1 MGRMA
6 GQVRSAQVVQ
16 QGRRLFA
23 KCFCFRQAGRQS
35 ESEKTCCSGVP
46 LKTACCD
53 LRSLLTCPVILPLAA
68 PRDSMKSIQPASP
81 TKSRSRWLDADM
93 ICYAAIV
100 LWTHYYLIIYTVPT
114 ASEPYFNG
122 SKNLPGIEEGW
133 LFGRKQVRALLW
145 RTQSLFLDGLTLSH
159 SLYL

>member
-1 MGRMA
+1 
-6 GQVRSAQVVQ
+6 
-16 QGRRLFA
+16 
-23 KCFCFRQAGRQS
+23 
-35 ESEKTCCSGVP
+35 
-46 LKTACCD
+46 
-53 LRSLLTCPVILPLAA
+53 
-68 PRDSMKSIQPASP
+68 MKSIQPASP

-122 SKNLPGIEEGW
+122 SKSLPGIEEGW